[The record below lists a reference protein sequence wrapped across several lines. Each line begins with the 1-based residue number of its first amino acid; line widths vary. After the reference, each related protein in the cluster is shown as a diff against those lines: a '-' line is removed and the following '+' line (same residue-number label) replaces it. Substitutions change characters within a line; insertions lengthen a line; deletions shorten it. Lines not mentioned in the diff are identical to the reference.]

1 MDVTRMSLD
10 DVVIIMSIP
19 RRLVLV
25 TRQPRGC
32 GGSAGMSQPHS
43 RPLEPKPPPVVVI
56 KKELTR
62 DDEPDDDDD
71 ENGLG
76 DRRYNM

>member
-1 MDVTRMSLD
+1 MSLD

-25 TRQPRGC
+25 TRQPR
-32 GGSAGMSQPHS
+32 AGTTSGITPQPQNRS
-43 RPLEPKPPPVVVI
+43 LEPKPPPVVVI

-71 ENGLG
+71 DNGIHEV
-76 DRRYNM
+76 RRYYY